1 MGAGPAGVQT
11 HRRADLYT
19 TPEERH
25 YKTMSTPVLL
35 RTVSEELSALKGS
48 LRPGDLG
55 TAAVGDENT
64 SENVKVETNDLF
76 SIQRSK
82 GASLIIKIWGFHSL
96 SSENYTHFFPSA
108 AVLDSVYIQ
117 SCLRMFHERLVGE

>member
-19 TPEERH
+19 RPEERQ

-35 RTVSEELSALKGS
+35 RTVSEEFSALKGS
-48 LRPGDLG
+48 LHPGDLG

-76 SIQRSK
+76 YIQRSK
-82 GASLIIKIWGFHSL
+82 GASLIIQIWGIHSL
-96 SSENYTHFFPSA
+96 STDNYNFFPSA